1 MELLNIYGTSVLRG
15 HAVEKFETKVRLKQL
30 FKKNEKMNYVRDS
43 FCCFQLFKLLRE
55 SKSFH

>member
-1 MELLNIYGTSVLRG
+1 MELLNIYGTFILRG

-30 FKKNEKMNYVRDS
+30 LKKMIYVRDS